1 MTGERWEFLMPSLGA
16 DMESGTVAEW
26 LVKPGDRIR
35 KGDCI
40 AVIDTDKALIEAESF
55 HTGVVEALLAGIGE
69 RLPVGTPLAVITGAA
84 PAAELRPPTRG
95 SPPVSP
101 GEKTGMERRR
111 REPSPAGGEHG
122 PSWPHAPSP
131 VTSPLVRH
139 LAERHGMDAAAMH
152 GTGPG
157 GRVTRADVEGIEIP
171 AKVKASP
178 LARRLALELGVDLT
192 GVHGTGRTGA
202 VRADDVREAAARGSG
217 TGPRAGTE
225 QAVPGRAASAAGAR
239 TVGKPDL
246 GRRQGLMRQAI
257 ARAMSRS
264 NQEIPHYH
272 LSTTVDMDTALAWL
286 RERNRD
292 LPVARRVL
300 PAALLLMAT
309 ARAAVEVP
317 QLNGF
322 WLDDAFVPGD
332 AVHLGVAIS
341 LKGGGLIAPALHD
354 AAGRDLG
361 DLMAA
366 LKDLVARSRTGRLRG
381 AEMTE
386 ATITVTNLGDQGV
399 EEVHGVI
406 HPPQVAL
413 VGFGKI
419 LERPWA
425 VGGLLG
431 VRPLVTVTL
440 AADHRATDGYVGGR
454 FLNAVDRLLSHP
466 EEL

>member
-1 MTGERWEFLMPSLGA
+1 MTGERQEFLMPSLGA

-26 LVKPGDRIR
+26 LVKPGDQIR
-35 KGDCI
+35 KGDVI
-40 AVIDTDKALIEAESF
+40 AVIDTDKALIEVESF
-55 HTGVVEALLAGIGE
+55 QTGVVESLLVGIGE
-69 RLPVGTPLAVITGAA
+69 RVPVGTPLAVITGIAA
-84 PAAELRPPTRG
+84 AVKRPPTARKPPSSEPGGKRARRG
-95 SPPVSP
+95 PAPVSGVPEP
-101 GEKTGMERRR
+101 GR
-111 REPSPAGGEHG
+111 
-122 PSWPHAPSP
+122 PHVPSP

-139 LAERHGMDAAAMH
+139 LAEQRGVDVAAMH

-157 GRVTRADVEGIEIP
+157 GRVTRADVEHAEHP
-171 AKVKASP
+171 ARVKASP
-178 LARRLALELGVDLT
+178 FARRLALELGVDLA

-202 VRADDVREAAARGSG
+202 ICADDVREAATRGE
-217 TGPRAGTE
+217 TGPRDETVRAIPG
-225 QAVPGRAASAAGAR
+225 QATPAAGAQAVR
-239 TVGKPDL
+239 EPDL
-246 GRRQGLMRQAI
+246 ERRREAMRQAI
-257 ARAMSRS
+257 ARAMAKS
-264 NQEIPHYH
+264 NREIPHYH
-272 LSTTVDMDTALAWL
+272 LSTTVDMSAALAWL

-292 LPVARRVL
+292 LPVAERLL
-300 PAALLLMAT
+300 PAALLLKAA
-309 ARAAVEVP
+309 ARAAGEIP

-354 AAGRDLG
+354 AASRDLG

-366 LKDLVARSRTGRLRG
+366 LKDLVARSRTGRLRS

-399 EEVHGVI
+399 EVVHGVI
-406 HPPQVAL
+406 YPPQVAL

-425 VGGLLG
+425 VDGLLG

-440 AADHRATDGYVGGR
+440 AADHRATDGYTGGR
-454 FLNAVDRLLSHP
+454 FLTAVDRLLTQP